1 VERNFAESDFMRN
14 KTKIL
19 ATGAFDILHEEH
31 LIFLKKAKELGGFLI
46 VGIESD
52 LRVKRMKGKGRPI
65 NNQELRLK
73 NLLDLKIADKVFIL
87 PEEFDKKEDHLFLI
101 EKIKPHILAVSSHT
115 SHLEKKRKIMA
126 LVGGKLVVVHNHN
139 PRVSST
145 KIIKSD
151 LSQKSLD

>member
-1 VERNFAESDFMRN
+1 MEENFAESGFMKN

-31 LIFLKKAKELGGFLI
+31 LIFLKKAKKLGGFLI

-52 LRVKRMKGKGRPI
+52 LRVRRIKGEGRPI
-65 NNQELRLK
+65 NNQKIRFK

-101 EKIKPHILAVSSHT
+101 KKIKPHILAVSSHT
-115 SHLEKKRKIMA
+115 SHLEKKRKIMG
-126 LVGGKLVVVHNHN
+126 LIGGELVVVHDHN

-151 LSQKSLD
+151 FIKKLLD